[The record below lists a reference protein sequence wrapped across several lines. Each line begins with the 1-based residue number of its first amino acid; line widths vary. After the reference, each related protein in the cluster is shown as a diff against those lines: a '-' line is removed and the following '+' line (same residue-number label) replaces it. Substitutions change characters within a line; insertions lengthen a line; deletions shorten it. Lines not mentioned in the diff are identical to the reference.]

1 MQSTS
6 RKQRVHLSITNLEWE
21 ELGKLSAIADV
32 SRSHVARM
40 AIRHIIAHPELILP
54 ISPELNK
61 EEEED
66 RDATR

>member
-1 MQSTS
+1 
-6 RKQRVHLSITNLEWE
+6 
-21 ELGKLSAIADV
+21 
-32 SRSHVARM
+32 M
-40 AIRHIIAHPELILP
+40 AIRHIIAHPELILH